1 MWTADQVE
9 FMEVSI
15 RGSKYDLSVLGAY
28 SIAPPTPEAPYWEIE
43 FADGTTIITTD
54 VVTLMFGRKKETI

>member
-28 SIAPPTPEAPYWEIE
+28 SIVPPTPEAPYWDIE
-43 FADGTTIITTD
+43 FADGTTLITTD
-54 VVTLMFGRKKETI
+54 VVTLMFGRRKETI

>member
-28 SIAPPTPEAPYWEIE
+28 SIAPPTREAPYWEIE

-54 VVTLMFGRKKETI
+54 VVTLMFGKKKETI

>member
-28 SIAPPTPEAPYWEIE
+28 SIEPPTREAPYWEIE
-43 FADGTTIITTD
+43 FSDGTTIITTD
-54 VVTLMFGRKKETI
+54 VVTLMFAKKKDTI

>member
-9 FMEVSI
+9 FMEISI
-15 RGSKYDLSVLGAY
+15 RGSTYDLSVLGAY
-28 SIAPPTPEAPYWEIE
+28 SIAPPTREAPYWEIE

-54 VVTLMFGRKKETI
+54 VVTLMFGKRKETI

>member
-15 RGSKYDLSVLGAY
+15 RGSKYDLTVLGAY
-28 SIAPPTPEAPYWEIE
+28 SIAPPNREAPYWEIE
-43 FADGTTIITTD
+43 FADGSTIVTTD
-54 VVTLMFGRKKETI
+54 VVTLIFGKRKETI